1 MTRTAH
7 VRRFSER
14 PRRGFTLAALGLLSS
29 ACDPA
34 ALGRSD
40 ATPSAQETRTAA
52 GTQSAM
58 QVVPLDEVANAT
70 ARSVLATPPGS
81 GDTTGVQG
89 LATGTSTNTQ
99 ASPPTKD
106 AARLARQWMP
116 REDDLVAPKQ
126 PLQLPNEQALDGFF
140 SALAA
145 LEDGEPRKVR
155 VVHLGDST
163 NGLDGFPHAIRKRFQ
178 ERFGDGGPGFVL
190 PQRPTSNYKPVRV
203 NYSGSG
209 AWKNCY
215 IAYGC
220 KKDGRY
226 GLGGFTFTTEG
237 AVTAKILPKDLGEKP
252 AEVAHVEL
260 WYAGI
265 PWGGKINL
273 KVGDTVETIDARAE
287 ALEDR
292 FHALD
297 VTPGDHAVT
306 VSTTGSGP
314 TRVYGLVLEYAGGG
328 VVWDGMSMIGCF
340 TRRLLNWDDS
350 HIAEQV
356 KRRDPDLVVFTYGG
370 NDLRRVVAA
379 GLTKETFSEELRSA
393 LRKVRAGKPDVA
405 CVVTSVVDHGRS
417 GSVTVKPEHMEVIVE
432 TQREVALA
440 EGCAFFDTWAA
451 MGGAGSIYE
460 WLAAKPSLAEPDL
473 KHLNHR
479 GREVMGENVY
489 RALVAEYVKY
499 RQRTSAG

>member
-1 MTRTAH
+1 VNA
-7 VRRFSER
+7 RR
-14 PRRGFTLAALGLLSS
+14 RRSVVALGLLAA
-29 ACDPA
+29 ACDPS
-34 ALGRSD
+34 ALGRSA
-40 ATPSAQETRTAA
+40 ATPRGDETRAA
-52 GTQSAM
+52 SGAQHAM
-58 QVVPLDEVANAT
+58 QVVPLDDVANTTTRA
-70 ARSVLATPPGS
+70 VLATPPGMD
-81 GDTTGVQG
+81 GAGGVHG
-89 LATGTSTNTQ
+89 LADGASTD
-99 ASPPTKD
+99 AKAAPPTES
-106 AARLARQWMP
+106 AARTARQWLP

-126 PLQLPNEQALDGFF
+126 ALQLPNEQALDGFF
-140 SALAA
+140 AALAA
-145 LEDGEPRKVR
+145 LDDGAERKVR

-178 ERFGDGGPGFVL
+178 SRFGDGGPGFVL

-203 NYSGSG
+203 NYAGSG

-226 GLGGFTFTTEG
+226 GLGGFTFSTEG
-237 AVTAKILPKDLGEKP
+237 AVTAKILPKDVGETP
-252 AEVAHVEL
+252 AQLAHVEL

-273 KVGDTVETIDARAE
+273 RVGDAVETLDARAE
-287 ALEDR
+287 AVEDR
-292 FHALD
+292 FHTVD
-297 VTPGDHAVT
+297 VSPGDHPVT

-314 TRVYGLVLEYAGGG
+314 TRMYGLVLEYSGGG

-340 TRRLLNWDDS
+340 TRRLLNWDES

-379 GLTKETFSEELRSA
+379 GLTKETFSDELRNA

-417 GSVTVKPEHMEVIVE
+417 GSVTVKPEHMEVIVG

-489 RALVAEYVKY
+489 RALMAEYVKY
-499 RQRTSAG
+499 RGRAG

>member
-1 MTRTAH
+1 MTRLGQEQRYPAN
-7 VRRFSER
+7 R
-14 PRRGFTLAALGLLSS
+14 RRGLAIVAVALSLL
-29 ACDPA
+29 ACDPPSVSGGSSA
-34 ALGRSD
+34 ARGEHN
-40 ATPSAQETRTAA
+40 AVA
-52 GTQSAM
+52 GGQLAM
-58 QVVPLDEVANAT
+58 QAVPMEELTRAT
-70 ARSVLATPPGS
+70 AETSVATPPGS
-81 GDTTGVQG
+81 APSNAVRDVTDGSSVNGSPALVGTETSRR
-89 LATGTSTNTQ
+89 AT
-99 ASPPTKD
+99 
-106 AARLARQWMP
+106 QWAP
-116 REDDLVAPKQ
+116 REDDLVAPTQ
-126 PLQLPNEQALDGFF
+126 PLTLPSDGALDGFF

-145 LEDGEPRKVR
+145 LEDGESRKVR

-203 NYSGSG
+203 GYTGSG

-237 AVTAKILPKDLGEKP
+237 AVSAKISPRELDDVPPRL
-252 AEVAHVEL
+252 AHVEL

-265 PWGGKINL
+265 PWGGKLNL
-273 KVGDTVETIDARAE
+273 KVGDTSETIDARAE

-292 FHALD
+292 FHALQ

-306 VSTTGSGP
+306 LSTTGSGP
-314 TRVYGLVLEYAGGG
+314 TRIYGLVLEYEGGG

-340 TRRLLNWDDS
+340 TRRLLNWDEE
-350 HIAEQV
+350 HIATQV

-379 GLTKETFSEELRSA
+379 GLQKESFAEELRSA

-417 GSVTVKPEHMEVIVE
+417 GSVTVKPEHMEVIVG

-451 MGGAGSIYE
+451 MGGPGSIYE
-460 WLAAKPSLAEPDL
+460 WLDAKPSLAEPDL

-489 RALVAEYVKY
+489 RSLMAEYVKY
-499 RQRTSAG
+499 RQRSG